1 MPVSA
6 NMISATVFIDDFN
19 RANGSL
25 GSNWSGTGLQIISN
39 AVYSTTG
46 GVSVLNSASVIFP
59 PDQEAQLTLTARQ
72 TFDYIGAGVRMGTGY
87 TGYALAID
95 GASNSVSGVQRLNG
109 VGQTRIASGIWS
121 ISDVGDVFKI
131 RIVGNVIT
139 VFKNNV
145 VVAQVTDNT
154 YTSGQPGLLYIRDNI
169 NGTRGD
175 NFIATDIPTTNA
187 KSLCIVSQTPVG
199 KLIVGSQ

>member
-1 MPVSA
+1 MSSA
-6 NMISATVFIDDFN
+6 IISQQSPLTFSDDFN
-19 RANGSL
+19 RADGSL
-25 GSNWSGTGLQIISN
+25 GSNWSGTGIQIISN

-46 GVSVLNSASVIFP
+46 GVSVLNSTSIIFP
-59 PDQEAQLTLTARQ
+59 PDQEAQLTFTVKQ

-95 GASNSVSGVQRLNG
+95 GASNSVSGLQRLE
-109 VGQTRIASGIWS
+109 VTGQTRIAEGSWA
-121 ISDVGDVFKI
+121 ISNVGDVFRL

-139 VFKNNV
+139 VFKNDA

-154 YTSGQPGLLYIRDNI
+154 YTSGQPGILYIRDNI

-175 NFIATDIPTTNA
+175 NFIA
-187 KSLCIVSQTPVG
+187 KSMRSSVKWSSTGTLGRVI
-199 KLIVGSQ
+199 GSST